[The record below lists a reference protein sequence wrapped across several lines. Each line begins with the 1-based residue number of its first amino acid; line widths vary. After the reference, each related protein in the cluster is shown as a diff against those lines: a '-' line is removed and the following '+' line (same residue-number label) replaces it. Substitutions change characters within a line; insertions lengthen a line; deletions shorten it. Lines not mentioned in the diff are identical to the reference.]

1 MKKRKECLGKLD
13 RRISKSGKK
22 DQKLINLRE
31 ELSSEVESYA
41 QRCSDVEKQSLEK
54 IEKLQNRMFKTVA
67 DGFRSVLA
75 EETLF
80 LLESDKKKI
89 NSEPVAHWS
98 ETYYD
103 TFSIGSGV
111 RYNNIDKIG
120 SRFPPKTIQQAI
132 FKLRPCII

>member
-1 MKKRKECLGKLD
+1 MRSAIKKKKDCLGKLD
-13 RRISKSGKK
+13 RKISKSGKK
-22 DQKLINLRE
+22 DPKLINLRA

-54 IEKLQNRMFKTVA
+54 IEKLQSRMFKTVA

-80 LLESDKKKI
+80 LLESDKKKS
-89 NSEPVAHWS
+89 NCDLGPQWS

-111 RYNNIDKIG
+111 R
-120 SRFPPKTIQQAI
+120 
-132 FKLRPCII
+132 

>member
-1 MKKRKECLGKLD
+1 MKKRKDCLAKLD

-54 IEKLQNRMFKTVA
+54 IEKLQNLMFKTVA

-80 LLESDKKKI
+80 LLESDKNKI
-89 NSEPVAHWS
+89 NVDPVAQWS

-111 RYNNIDKIG
+111 R
-120 SRFPPKTIQQAI
+120 
-132 FKLRPCII
+132 